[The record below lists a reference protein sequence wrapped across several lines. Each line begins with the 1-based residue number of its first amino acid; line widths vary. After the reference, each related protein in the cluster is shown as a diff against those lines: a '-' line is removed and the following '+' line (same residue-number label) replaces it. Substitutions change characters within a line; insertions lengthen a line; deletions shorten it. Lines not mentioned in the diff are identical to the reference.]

1 MRPSSIVLLA
11 AAVAAPALADIYK
24 YERADGTVVYSDGPV
39 QGARLVERFAIAR
52 APATPQ
58 APAGRPQAPGPRP
71 EVVQADPQSPLDVA
85 DAEVRAAQKAVE
97 DARARVQQGAE
108 PLPGERAG
116 IGGGKSR
123 LTEEYFGRQKALQ
136 EELADANRRLEL
148 AYQHRNQTK

>member
-39 QGARLVERFAIAR
+39 KGARLVERFAIA
-52 APATPQ
+52 Q
-58 APAGRPQAPGPRP
+58 APAAPPAPARPAPRP
-71 EVVQADPQSPLDVA
+71 EVLQADPQSPLDVA

-108 PLPGERAG
+108 PLAGERAG
-116 IGGGKSR
+116 IGAGKSR
-123 LTEEYFGRQKALQ
+123 RTEDYFGRQKALQ

-148 AYQHRNQTK
+148 AYQHRNQAK